1 MHVVNNL
8 KAIIND
14 VTSNI
19 DKFQFNKSVAKI
31 YEYSNLLNDSI
42 NKNILSV
49 KNYEWGL
56 KKLAIIL
63 QPFVPHLSEEIWSE
77 VGGGQMCIE
86 QSWPNEK
93 VEDEKKKSNIAIQ
106 VNGKTRSVISVN
118 NSITKKMLLEI
129 VMKDRKILK
138 YIENKS
144 IKKEVYVPGKILNLV
159 L

>member
-1 MHVVNNL
+1 
-8 KAIIND
+8 
-14 VTSNI
+14 
-19 DKFQFNKSVAKI
+19 
-31 YEYSNLLNDSI
+31 
-42 NKNILSV
+42 
-49 KNYEWGL
+49 
-56 KKLAIIL
+56 
-63 QPFVPHLSEEIWSE
+63 
-77 VGGGQMCIE
+77 MCIE

>member
-1 MHVVNNL
+1 MNYKEAL
-8 KAIIND
+8 
-14 VTSNI
+14 
-19 DKFQFNKSVAKI
+19 
-31 YEYSNLLNDSI
+31 
-42 NKNILSV
+42 NILSV
-49 KNYEWGL
+49 KNYKWAL

-77 VGGGQMCIE
+77 VGDGEMCIE

-93 VEDEKKKSNIAIQ
+93 VENKKKKSNIAIQ

-129 VMKDRKILK
+129 VMKDKKILK

-144 IKKEVYVPGKILNLV
+144 IKKEVYVPGKTQRRC
-159 L
+159 